1 MTSPFDDGPG
11 EWTGPPLTDDMV
23 RQAEATLGVRLPPA
37 YVDLLRLRNG
47 GVLRDTRHPTS
58 FRTSWAA
65 DHFAVD
71 VLLGVGYPEGAD
83 AQSAY
88 LIAEWGYPDVG
99 VVIGVTPSAG
109 HDTVMLDYSG
119 CGPAGEPAV
128 VYVDDDRLPRRVADS
143 FGQFMSGLEP
153 DDEG

>member
-1 MTSPFDDGPG
+1 M
-11 EWTGPPLTDDMV
+11 
-23 RQAEATLGVRLPPA
+23 
-37 YVDLLRLRNG
+37 
-47 GVLRDTRHPTS
+47 LRDTRHPTS

-71 VLLGVGYPEGAD
+71 VLLGIGYAEGAD

-88 LIAEWGYPDVG
+88 LIAEWDYPDIG

-128 VYVDDDRLPRRVADS
+128 VYVDEDRLPRRVADS
-143 FGQFMSGLEP
+143 FAQFMSGLEP
-153 DDEG
+153 DDEE